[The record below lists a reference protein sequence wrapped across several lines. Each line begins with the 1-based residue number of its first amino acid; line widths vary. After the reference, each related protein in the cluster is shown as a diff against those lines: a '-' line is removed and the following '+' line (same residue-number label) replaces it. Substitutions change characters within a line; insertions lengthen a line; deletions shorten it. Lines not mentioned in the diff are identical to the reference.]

1 MFIHIVAYI
10 AFDITLNKKNDLT
23 SQFNSYKKIKTIK
36 TLYLGDSHVAR
47 SIDFTK
53 LDSSYSL
60 AYFGE
65 NNMMNY
71 YKLKYIIGNKLAKPS
86 YVVLPCDIV
95 TYTQGYH
102 LYRTNK
108 YFYYSLIPFNE
119 IHNLNSN
126 KMEAYYDYFKIKTVP
141 YSEWQYAFNRFNTN
155 RKNKAYQEFSDRT
168 KLEQNKDAEYFIQH
182 ELLIN
187 GDKNN
192 FYSSSALNFLEK
204 TIKICEE
211 NHIKLIFI
219 KFPLTKTIFDEIKY
233 NVDSTYIYNR
243 PSEKI
248 IKKHTLP
255 ILNFEFLF
263 ENDFNLFF
271 DSHHMNQEGQ
281 KQFTIILK
289 QKLDS
294 LYKVY

>member
-1 MFIHIVAYI
+1 MVAYI
-10 AFDITLNKKNDLT
+10 AFEKRLNKKNELI
-23 SQFNSYKKIKTIK
+23 SQFNSYKKINSVK

-47 SIDFTK
+47 SIDFSK
-53 LDSSYSL
+53 IDSAFSL

-71 YKLKYIIGNKLAKPS
+71 YKLKYIIDSKLTKPS
-86 YVVLPCDIV
+86 YVVLPCDIM
-95 TYTQGYH
+95 TYTKGYH

-108 YFYYSLIPFNE
+108 CFYYSLVPFNQ
-119 IHNLNSN
+119 INNLSEN
-126 KMEAYYDYFKIKTVP
+126 KIEAYYDYFKIKIIP
-141 YSEWQYAFNRFNTN
+141 YSEWQYAFSRVNQNRQKKT
-155 RKNKAYQEFSDRT
+155 YQNFSDKT
-168 KLEQNKDAEYFIQH
+168 KLEQEKDAKHFIQQ

-187 GDKNN
+187 GGKNYL
-192 FYSSSALNFLEK
+192 YSSDALNYLKK
-204 TIKICEE
+204 TIELCKQ
-211 NHIKLIFI
+211 NNMKLIFI

-233 NVDSTYIYNR
+233 HVDSNYIYNR
-243 PSEKI
+243 PSEI
-248 IKKHTLP
+248 IINKHAIP

-263 ENDFNLFF
+263 KNDLNLFF

-281 KQFTIILK
+281 KQFTVLLK